1 MGKYIRKTNR
11 QSWSEEVMKLAI
23 MSVIDKVMRYKKAS
37 SAYGVPQTTLENRVK
52 KYKKNDLNIEK
63 AVEKSKLH

>member
-1 MGKYIRKTNR
+1 
-11 QSWSEEVMKLAI
+11 MKIAI
-23 MSVIDKVMRYKKAS
+23 MTVIDKVMGYKKAS

-63 AVEKSKLH
+63 AVEKSKLNVHYLKNFI

>member
-11 QSWSEEVMKLAI
+11 QSWSEEAMKLAI
-23 MSVIDKVMRYKKAS
+23 MSVIDKVMGYKKAS
-37 SAYGVPQTTLENRVK
+37 LAYGVPQTTLENRVK
-52 KYKKNDLNIEK
+52 KYKKNDFKIEK